1 MRDHDVSPGVVENM
15 DELVGST
22 PLVHLDGFAP
32 NLYGKV
38 ESFNPMASVKDRI
51 AVAMLEAAEDE
62 EKLDADTTIVEA
74 TSGNTGIGLAFAAAA
89 KDYDIVLA
97 MPESMSQERRSMLR
111 ALGADLELT
120 PEDDGMSGAIDR
132 AEELAA
138 DLDSAFVP
146 RQFENPA
153 NPGIHRET
161 TGPEIDAATDGAVD
175 AVVAGVGTGGTITGV
190 AQYFKED
197 LGREDLEA
205 IAVEPEDSA
214 VLSGEEAGSHGIQGI
229 GAGFVPDVLEVDLL
243 DEVLTVS
250 TEDAGAITR
259 ELGRETGILA
269 GISAGAALAAAVE
282 VATRPE
288 YSDRTVVVVLPDTGE
303 RYLSMD
309 LF

>member
-1 MRDHDVSPGVVENM
+1 
-15 DELVGST
+15 
-22 PLVHLDGFAP
+22 
-32 NLYGKV
+32 
-38 ESFNPMASVKDRI
+38 VKDRI
-51 AVAMLEAAEDE
+51 AVAMLEAAEE
-62 EKLDADTTIVEA
+62 AGELDADTTIVEA

-89 KDYDIVLA
+89 RDYDLVLA

-120 PEDDGMSGAIDR
+120 PADDGMSGAIDR

-138 DLDSAFVP
+138 DLEAAFVP

-161 TGPEIDAATDGAVD
+161 TGPEIEAATDGAVD
-175 AVVAGVGTGGTITGV
+175 VVVAGVGTGGTVTGV
-190 AQYFKED
+190 AQHFKED
-197 LGREDLEA
+197 RGREDVE
-205 IAVEPEDSA
+205 IVAVEPADSA

-243 DEVLTVS
+243 DEILTVH
-250 TEDAGAITR
+250 TEDAGEMTR
-259 ELGRETGILA
+259 KLGRETGLLA
-269 GISAGAALAAAVE
+269 GISAGAALHAAVE
-282 VATRPE
+282 VATRPDYE
-288 YSDRTVVVVLPDTGE
+288 DRTVVTVLPDTGE